1 MVTVSKREWSILY
14 SLISSGLLQNIRSIQ
29 EHPPLKK
36 WVGLLINWVYPAVEV
51 KVSNS
56 LPAFES
62 ISAAH
67 QLVHLALKS
76 PISTEENGEVSSIFV
91 NVKWRLW
98 Q

>member
-1 MVTVSKREWSILY
+1 MFEKKEWSIPY
-14 SLISSGLLQNIRSIQ
+14 ALISYGLLQNMRLIQ

-36 WVGLLINWVYPAVEV
+36 WVGLSINWVYPAFEV

-56 LPAFES
+56 FPAFES
-62 ISAAH
+62 ISAVH

-76 PISTEENGEVSSIFV
+76 PISTEENGEVSSILV
-91 NVKWRLW
+91 NVKLRLW

>member
-1 MVTVSKREWSILY
+1 M
-14 SLISSGLLQNIRSIQ
+14 LQSIRSIQ
-29 EHPPLKK
+29 EHPSLKK
-36 WVGLLINWVYPAVEV
+36 WVGLSINRVYPAFEV

-56 LPAFES
+56 LPGFES

-76 PISTEENGEVSSIFV
+76 AISTEENGDVSSIFV

>member
-1 MVTVSKREWSILY
+1 M
-14 SLISSGLLQNIRSIQ
+14 LQNIRSIQ

-36 WVGLLINWVYPAVEV
+36 WVGLSINWVYPAVEV

-67 QLVHLALKS
+67 QLVHPALKS
-76 PISTEENGEVSSIFV
+76 TISTEENGEVSSIFLIS
-91 NVKWRLW
+91 NEDFDSSSQIHQQFDLDIYNYK
-98 Q
+98 